1 MPLVTVNGIRLNF
14 EEYGTGDP
22 VVLVSGSGASGRG
35 WRPHQVP
42 ALTGAGFRVIT
53 VDNRG
58 VPPSDVPRVITIDA
72 MVADLA
78 GLIESLRIGPCR
90 LVGVSLGSII
100 VQELLVARP
109 ELVSEAVLMATR
121 GHSDELSLAMA
132 RAELDL
138 FGKGCVLP
146 PRYEAVVRAMQSLSP
161 STLNDELKVRDWLD
175 VFEISPMDTPSIRAH
190 LGLDMI
196 DNRLESYRAIDRP
209 CLVIAFQDDLIVRP
223 RLTRELADHIP
234 GSVYEEIPRCG
245 HFGYLEEPAAVNS
258 AILDFFRRVR
268 A

>member
-1 MPLVTVNGIRLNF
+1 MPLVAVNGVQLNY
-14 EEYGTGDP
+14 EEYGAGAP
-22 VVLVSGSGASGRG
+22 VVLVAGSGASGRG

-42 ALTGAGFRVIT
+42 ALTAAGFRVIT

-58 VPPSDVPRVITIDA
+58 VPPSDVPAVITIDA

-78 GLIESLRIGPCR
+78 GLIESLEIGPCR

-109 ELVSEAVLMATR
+109 ELAAEAVLMATR
-121 GHSDELSLAMA
+121 GRSDELSLAMA
-132 RAELDL
+132 KAELAL
-138 FGKGCVLP
+138 FGSGCELP
-146 PRYEAVVRAMQSLSP
+146 PSYEAVVRAMQSLSP
-161 STLNDELKVRDWLD
+161 RTLNDELKVRDWLD
-175 VFEISPMDTPSIRAH
+175 IFEISPLATPSVRAH

-196 DNRLESYRAIDRP
+196 DDRLESYRTIDTP
-209 CLVIAFQDDLIVRP
+209 CLFLAFQDDLIVRP
-223 RLTRELADHIP
+223 RLTREVADHVR
-234 GSVYEEIPRCG
+234 GSRYEEIPGCG

-258 AILDFFRRVR
+258 AIVDYFCRVR